1 MISQSNSRPEKL
13 RALPF
18 KFNLRDA
25 GTLIGLLIII
35 ITFSFLSPVFFTI
48 HNLLNILQ
56 QSSINALIALG
67 MTLVIISG
75 GIDLSV
81 GPTAALSAVL
91 GATMMVAGVP
101 VPLAIL
107 ATLGIGAI
115 CGVFSGSLVA
125 YAGLQPFIVTLGGLS
140 LFRAVALI
148 YTGGNPVFG
157 IPTEFRSL
165 INSEIFGIP
174 TPIVIVAVIALVLWT
189 VMNKTPLGEYILA
202 VGGNEEAARV
212 AGVPVKRTKVT
223 VFVISGTLASLASLI
238 LIGRLG
244 AAEPTIGNLWELD
257 AIAAAAIGGAS
268 LMGGKGSVV
277 GTIIGAIILGALR
290 NGLTLLNIQAFY
302 QLLATGL
309 IIIIAMLID
318 RATRGK

>member
-48 HNLLNILQ
+48 PNLLNILQ

-81 GPTAALSAVL
+81 GPTAALAAVL